1 MTLDEMLAAYTIN
14 AARLMGR
21 EREIGSL
28 SVGKFA
34 DIIVLDRKLTAQT
47 GAGDVRVTRP
57 TVVVFNGRDVTAA
70 GAN

>member
-28 SVGKFA
+28 GVGKFA
-34 DIIVLDRKLTAQT
+34 DLIVLDRRL
-47 GAGDVRVTRP
+47 RRRP
-57 TVVVFNGRDVTAA
+57 VPLMCA
-70 GAN
+70 

>member
-34 DIIVLDRKLTAQT
+34 DLIVLDRKFTAQT
-47 GAGDVRVTRP
+47 SADEVRATRP
-57 TVVVFNGRDVTAA
+57 IHVFFGGRDVTPAKA
-70 GAN
+70 D